1 MWMLQHKKVGWI
13 RHSLTEKQ
21 PNVWK
26 NHFYSGRG
34 MYSVHTFVHA
44 IVRTFQ
50 FLMSKK
56 VLVHF
61 ETLQITKKR
70 KLLSFMH
77 LMCR

>member
-1 MWMLQHKKVGWI
+1 MWMLQHKKLGWI
-13 RHSLTEKQ
+13 RHSLTE
-21 PNVWK
+21 NH
-26 NHFYSGRG
+26 HFYSGRG
-34 MYSVHTFVHA
+34 MHSVHTFVHA
-44 IVRTFQ
+44 IVHTFQ

-77 LMCR
+77 LLCR